1 MKLWPQLTFRRHKH
15 SAHDSGPLDATEA
28 LHVAIDDLT
37 KTLYI
42 DQTRRSSV
50 AIQQWMAEH
59 RARTGLLYAVVWE
72 PFSDITRRRNEI
84 REVHAGQKTHQET
97 ANTARNQAI
106 GILKI
111 AAQCRA
117 SDVHILRR
125 KDHTEVQFR
134 IKKSLMVFR
143 ELNNTE
149 GDALLVALYRLCS
162 SQDNTIK
169 PLETQDGGITGQLLD
184 GTGLENV
191 RLVRGPAYP
200 ANDGGGHMELR
211 LQYREK
217 SEGSGA
223 LPAGVTLRL
232 PRRPEGSLKL
242 ASYGFS
248 EDQIDRLK
256 YIATQPSGV
265 LLLTGPT
272 GSGKTT
278 TIYELAKW
286 QARTDPGKR
295 LVGIEQPVEY
305 PMPWAVQLEISNAL
319 DAKAAGERFQGN
331 LRYSLRMDP
340 DRLIIGEIRDAEV
353 ALTTFDAA
361 QTGHSVLS
369 TLHIEDPFE
378 FPTRLQNMNFERL
391 SFRVTCNSS
400 VIRGVVAQRL
410 LPILCE
416 HCKEPWTVEDDRM
429 PHRAA
434 SALASWGDTSTT
446 FKVYAGGCA
455 HCQFTGVGSVTSVAE
470 VVETDEELMNDLI
483 TKGIAIARRRFRS
496 RPDADTPMVEKAITL
511 ALKGQVDPWT
521 ILREVDKIPSKE
533 QVDRDRRIGRA
544 ERARA
549 AQDAARLTPEEEVV

>member
-1 MKLWPQLTFRRHKH
+1 MSLFNRLQNRTRKST
-15 SAHDSGPLDATEA
+15 SYDGTLDATEA
-28 LHVAIDDLT
+28 QHVAIDDLT
-37 KTLYI
+37 KTLYV
-42 DQTRRSSV
+42 DQTRRNSV

-59 RARTGLLYAVVWE
+59 RARTGLLYRVEWE
-72 PFSDITRRRNEI
+72 PFSDISRRREEI
-84 REVHAGQKTHQET
+84 RQTYAGQKGPQET
-97 ANTARNQAI
+97 SNTARNQAI
-106 GILKI
+106 GMLKI

-117 SDVHILRR
+117 SDVHVLKR
-125 KDHTEVQFR
+125 KDHTEIQFR
-134 IKKSLMVFR
+134 IKKTLMVYR

-149 GDALLVALYRLCS
+149 GEALLVALYRLCS

-169 PLETQDGGITGQLLD
+169 PLETQDGGITGQILD

-232 PRRPEGSLKL
+232 PRRPEGELKL

-319 DAKAAGERFQGN
+319 DSKTAGERFQAN

-361 QTGHSVLS
+361 QTGHGVLS

-410 LPILCE
+410 LPLLGP
-416 HCKEPWTVEDDRM
+416 HCKELWTVNDERM
-429 PHRAA
+429 PQRAA
-434 SALASWGDTSTT
+434 QALATWGDTSSTY
-446 FKVYAGGCA
+446 KIHPGGCSR
-455 HCQFTGVGSVTSVAE
+455 CQYTGAGSVTSVAE

-496 RPDADTPMVEKAITL
+496 RPEADTPMVEKAIKL
-511 ALKGQVDPWT
+511 ALEGLVDPYT
-521 ILREVDKIPSKE
+521 IIREVDKIPSRE

-549 AQDAARLTPEEEVV
+549 AQDAAALAREEEIA

>member
-1 MKLWPQLTFRRHKH
+1 MSFLSRGRGKARPKP
-15 SAHDSGPLDATEA
+15 SGVRLSPNDAQHA
-28 LHVAIDDLT
+28 AVDDLT
-37 KTLYI
+37 KTIYI
-42 DQTRRSSV
+42 DRTKRSSD
-50 AIQQWMAEH
+50 AFQAWLNSH
-59 RARTGLLYAVVWE
+59 LNTTGVVYHVVWE
-72 PFSDITRRRNEI
+72 AFSDITRRREEI
-84 REVHAGQKTHQET
+84 RQRGAAHHKPGEAS
-97 ANTARNQAI
+97 NTARNQAI
-106 GILKI
+106 SVLKI
-111 AAQCRA
+111 AATCRA

-125 KDHTEVQFR
+125 REHTEIQFR
-134 IKKSLMVFR
+134 IKKSLMVYR
-143 ELNNTE
+143 ELNNSD

-169 PLETQDGGITGQLLD
+169 PQETQDGGITGHLLD

-223 LPAGVTLRL
+223 LPNNVLLTL
-232 PRRPEGSLKL
+232 PRRPDGQLKL
-242 ASYGFS
+242 VQYGFT
-248 EDQIDRLK
+248 EDQVDRLK

-265 LLLTGPT
+265 LMLTGPT

-278 TIYELAKW
+278 TIFELAKW

-295 LVGIEQPVEY
+295 LVAIEQPVEY

-319 DAKAAGERFQGN
+319 DAAAAGKRFQDN

-353 ALTTFDAA
+353 ALTAFDAA
-361 QTGHSVLS
+361 QTGHSVLT

-378 FPTRLQNMNFERL
+378 FATRLQNMNFERL

-400 VIRGVVAQRL
+400 VIRGIVAQRL
-410 LPILCE
+410 LPILCDS
-416 HCKEPWTVEDDRM
+416 CKEPWTPGDDRM

-434 SALASWGDTSTT
+434 AALASWGDTSMT
-446 FKVYAGGCA
+446 FKMHAGGCA
-455 HCQFTGVGSVTSVAE
+455 HCQFTGIGSVTSVAE

-496 RPDADTPMVEKAITL
+496 RPDVDTPMVEKAIAL
-511 ALKGQVDPWT
+511 ALQGKVDPWT

-549 AQDAARLTPEEEVV
+549 AEEADRVNNDEEAA